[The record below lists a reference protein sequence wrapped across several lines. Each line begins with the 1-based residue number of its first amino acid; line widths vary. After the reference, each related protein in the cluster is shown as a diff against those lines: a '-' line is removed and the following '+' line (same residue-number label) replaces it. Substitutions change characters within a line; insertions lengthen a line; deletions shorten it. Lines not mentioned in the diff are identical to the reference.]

1 LKKGVNG
8 YRLWDPVSK
17 KKIFSRDMVFDQ
29 AYMLGKCEDEASTDS
44 NKGKKVLEVEFDDQN
59 SPINKCDDEQF
70 SRDSQN

>member
-1 LKKGVNG
+1 
-8 YRLWDPVSK
+8 
-17 KKIFSRDMVFDQ
+17 
-29 AYMLGKCEDEASTDS
+29 MLGKCEDEASTDS